1 MEIRIGVQNVS
12 REIVLESD
20 LSLDEL
26 AKAVTAALSGPVL
39 ELTPA
44 KGGKVM
50 IPTQAIGYIEAGSEE
65 KRRVGF
71 GV

>member
-20 LSLDEL
+20 LSLEEL
-26 AKAVTAALSGPVL
+26 STLVSTALSGTIL
-39 ELTPA
+39 ELAPA
-44 KGGKVM
+44 KGGRII
-50 IPTQAIGYIEAGSEE
+50 IPTQAIGYLEAGSEE